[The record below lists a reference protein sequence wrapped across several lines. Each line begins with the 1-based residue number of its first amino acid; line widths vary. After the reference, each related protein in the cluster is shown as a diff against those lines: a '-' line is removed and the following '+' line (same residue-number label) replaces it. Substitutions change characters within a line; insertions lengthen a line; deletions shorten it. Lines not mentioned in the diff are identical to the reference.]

1 MIILIPV
8 QILRSGEVI
17 ILQQVINESDLQL
30 DLTGEQVL
38 SSAQIREETFQ
49 DFTSEQTFVV
59 VNEATF
65 QKVYKYYELIDLTL
79 EDLAEKEKFLTDY
92 HVLRYLEKETWTDRV
107 TIGRLAVALSNL
119 MRFCSAQ
126 DVQEFHYMSLRFVKK
141 YSELLGKDIFFITEY

>member
-8 QILRSGEVI
+8 QIVRSGKVI
-17 ILQQVINESDLQL
+17 ILQQVINESDFQL
-30 DLTGEQVL
+30 DLTSEQVL

-59 VNEATF
+59 VNEVTF

-92 HVLRYLEKETWTDRV
+92 HVLRYLRKRD
-107 TIGRLAVALSNL
+107 
-119 MRFCSAQ
+119 
-126 DVQEFHYMSLRFVKK
+126 
-141 YSELLGKDIFFITEY
+141 LG